1 MKFFILFLMFSCAQ
15 QQLVLQSQ
23 EVTPFTEFS
32 KKSRTGEGLKTIA
45 VNSVRDN
52 REVQNEKI
60 VGNALTGV
68 KYSNTPIELN
78 ISAHQYLK
86 EYMIGALIDRGF
98 SVDDSDGVKLDVVI
112 NDLWVEELI
121 EKYLPE
127 KAKCKANITVY
138 LKEGKRSWNG
148 NYWTEIISPGDLSDG
163 TEKLAPTLG
172 SCLNEIVEKLAND
185 KSFLNNLR

>member
-112 NDLWVEELI
+112 NDLWVF
-121 EKYLPE
+121 
-127 KAKCKANITVY
+127 
-138 LKEGKRSWNG
+138 LKL
-148 NYWTEIISPGDLSDG
+148 EIIIITEGDHRACS
-163 TEKLAPTLG
+163 
-172 SCLNEIVEKLAND
+172 
-185 KSFLNNLR
+185 